1 MKQITVKLACV
12 IFLMLFSLN
21 LAAQQKVVES
31 VTMADQLR
39 ADGKIWVVVA
49 VVGVI
54 FAGIIVFLISMERKI
69 TKLEKQIKP

>member
-54 FAGIIVFLISMERKI
+54 FAGIIVFLISIERKI

>member
-1 MKQITVKLACV
+1 MKQITVKLASV

-21 LAAQQKVVES
+21 LTAQQKVVET

-69 TKLEKQIKP
+69 SKLEKQIKP